1 MGLFEIFLIG
11 VGLSMDAVAVSMTN
25 GMVYQCVSTK
35 KLLAMPLFFGLF
47 QALMPLLGF
56 FAGSF
61 FAFFIR
67 KYSGIVILAI
77 LGMIGAKMVKDG
89 FCHNAEERCI
99 TKVFT
104 YKILFLQAVVT
115 SIDAFAVGVGFAA
128 RGTDILFAVGVI
140 GLITLLLSFLAILI
154 GKRFGDLLGAKAE
167 IVGGIILIA
176 IGIKAVLPL

>member
-1 MGLFEIFLIG
+1 MGLFETFLIG

-25 GMVYQCVSTK
+25 GMVYQGVSTK

-77 LGMIGAKMVKDG
+77 LGMIGAKTVSYTHLSASPIKR
-89 FCHNAEERCI
+89 NE
-99 TKVFT
+99 
-104 YKILFLQAVVT
+104 T
-115 SIDAFAVGVGFAA
+115 S
-128 RGTDILFAVGVI
+128 
-140 GLITLLLSFLAILI
+140 
-154 GKRFGDLLGAKAE
+154 
-167 IVGGIILIA
+167 
-176 IGIKAVLPL
+176 